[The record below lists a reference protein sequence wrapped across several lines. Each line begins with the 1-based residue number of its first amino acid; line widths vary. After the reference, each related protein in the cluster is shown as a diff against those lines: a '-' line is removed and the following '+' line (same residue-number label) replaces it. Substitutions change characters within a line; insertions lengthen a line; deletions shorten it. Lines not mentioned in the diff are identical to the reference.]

1 MPRPLQLLR
10 RFLPLLVSLAV
21 LAYLFAWRSPLD
33 ENLSRVASLD
43 RGLLL
48 AAAGL
53 GIVSFACQALR
64 LRLLVGLLGTRLG
77 LPRALVYTLVGHF
90 YSSAIPGGS
99 VGGDAVKALYLS
111 QSTRSKPQAF
121 AAVLV
126 DRLCGLFM
134 LAALALAAL
143 LPSIHEPGKRQAAV
157 VILLFTGGALLAILL
172 LTSRRVR
179 SRLPAGTAGRLPFSG
194 AIRAFD
200 AAMQVYRGQKR
211 GLLYALLL
219 SALPQAGWIGMHI
232 AIGHALGVDVG
243 WLEYAVVIPVA
254 GMIAA
259 LPVSF
264 GGWGVGEAAT
274 AHFLA
279 QTAETSGAAA
289 TLFEQG
295 AILSAVGRVVQ
306 LFWALAGL
314 AASWA
319 LPRPKDLKAALEGDP
334 LMDDPPDDP

>member
-1 MPRPLQLLR
+1 MSRTLQLVR

-33 ENLSRVASLD
+33 ENLRRVTAMD
-43 RGLLL
+43 PRLLI
-48 AAAGL
+48 AAGAL
-53 GIVSFACQALR
+53 GIASFACQALR
-64 LRLLVGLLGTRLG
+64 LKLLVGLLGTRLG
-77 LPRALVYTLVGHF
+77 VPRALVYTLVGHF

-99 VGGDAVKALYLS
+99 VGGDAVKALYVS
-111 QSTRSKPQAF
+111 QATQSKPQAF

-143 LPSIHEPGKRQAAV
+143 LPGIHEPGKRQAAV
-157 VILLFTGGALLAILL
+157 VILLFAGGAVLAILL
-172 LTSRRVR
+172 MTSRRVR
-179 SRLPAGTAGRLPFSG
+179 ARLPAGTAGRLPFSA

-200 AAMQVYRGQKR
+200 AALQVYRGHKR
-211 GLLYALLL
+211 GLMYALML
-219 SALPQAGWIGMHI
+219 SALPQIGWIGMHI

-279 QTAETSGAAA
+279 QTADTPQAAA
-289 TLFEQG
+289 KLFEKG
-295 AILSAVGRVVQ
+295 AILSAVGRLVQ
-306 LFWALAGL
+306 LFWALIGL

-319 LPRPKDLKAALEGDP
+319 MPRPKDLKAALEGNPVLDEES
-334 LMDDPPDDP
+334 PPK